1 MKSTAVVL
9 LIAVGLL
16 VFAAPAM
23 AQENDAA
30 AAAAGGG
37 SRFVLLQDR
46 GASAVGAGLVI
57 IAAAMGIGRIGS
69 TATDNM
75 ARQPEAAGPINTIAL
90 ITAAMLEGAALF
102 AVVVCLLAVLG
113 SA

>member
-9 LIAVGLL
+9 LIVSGLL

-23 AQENDAA
+23 AQENEA

-46 GASAVGAGLVI
+46 GASAVGVGLVV
-57 IAAAMGIGRIGS
+57 IAAALGIGRIGS
-69 TATDNM
+69 TATENM

>member
-9 LIAVGLL
+9 LI
-16 VFAAPAM
+16 VFGMLAFATPAM
-23 AQENDAA
+23 AQENEA
-30 AAAAGGG
+30 AAAAGAGE
-37 SRFVLLQDR
+37 RFVLLRDR
-46 GASAVGAGLVI
+46 GASAIGVGLVV
-57 IAAAMGIGRIGS
+57 IAAALGIGRIGS
-69 TATDNM
+69 AATENM